1 MIRLLTKQ
9 SIKKTMTK
17 YNKEQ
22 VKMLSQI
29 ITNKIYEAKRK
40 INRSKLEKETINEL
54 LNKKNVKKA
63 LNQMQSIMTKAQEQI
78 NKINEWLEKTHQLK
92 AYKDYGEKNY
102 VFKLQN
108 IGDIVNKKQQE
119 LDSKLDD
126 AKNELLL
133 ELIATDT
140 DTKDIVK
147 KLEEIIKNMV
157 A

>member
-1 MIRLLTKQ
+1 
-9 SIKKTMTK
+9 MTK

-102 VFKLQN
+102 TFKLQN
-108 IGDIVNKKQQE
+108 IGDMVNKKQEE

-147 KLEEIIKNMV
+147 KLEEKIQNIV